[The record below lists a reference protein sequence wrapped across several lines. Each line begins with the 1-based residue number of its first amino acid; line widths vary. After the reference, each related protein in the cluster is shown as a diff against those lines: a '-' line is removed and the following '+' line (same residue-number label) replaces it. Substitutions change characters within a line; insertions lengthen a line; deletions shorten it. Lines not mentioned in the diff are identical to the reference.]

1 MGINSDT
8 KGSWAEINMAG
19 NMVGSEQVNLAAEF
33 NLLPTIFD
41 IVQSLQKAS
50 DSQEMTRK
58 VETQ

>member
-1 MGINSDT
+1 
-8 KGSWAEINMAG
+8 MAG

-58 VETQ
+58 VET

>member
-1 MGINSDT
+1 MGINSVL

-58 VETQ
+58 VET